1 VRFRVLDRSKWP
13 YALRSTR
20 TMSRRSKVTSFP
32 AVGESEAR
40 DSFAERN
47 LIGR

>member
-1 VRFRVLDRSKWP
+1 
-13 YALRSTR
+13 
-20 TMSRRSKVTSFP
+20 MSRRSKVTSFP

-47 LIGR
+47 FDWTLRAAHPHDAGVIDAPGS